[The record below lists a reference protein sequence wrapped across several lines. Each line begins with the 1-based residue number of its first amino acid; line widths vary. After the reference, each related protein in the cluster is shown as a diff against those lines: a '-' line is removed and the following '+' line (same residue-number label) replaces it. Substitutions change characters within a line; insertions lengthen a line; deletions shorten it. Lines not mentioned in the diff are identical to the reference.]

1 VTADHLA
8 EAGSVEARLKRYQVY
23 DEVNAPYLRWQLDQF
38 EPYLGRRV
46 LEVGCGVGAILAQ
59 LGEREFVMGV
69 DIEPELAEFTRQRFA
84 GQPDHEFASLDI
96 SSLSTSKHR
105 ELKEHRFDTV
115 VCINVLEHI
124 DDHAGAVST
133 MADLLVPGGAL
144 ALLVPAHPA
153 LFGPYDVVD
162 GHFRRYTKAVLREVL
177 VGAGLEV
184 VQLYRF
190 NSVGAIG
197 WWVQFR
203 LLRRDEQ
210 TQGDYKLMQMLV
222 PLLKAVEGRLK
233 PPVGLSLVAV
243 ARKPPRPAG

>member
-1 VTADHLA
+1 
-8 EAGSVEARLKRYQVY
+8 
-23 DEVNAPYLRWQLDQF
+23 
-38 EPYLGRRV
+38 
-46 LEVGCGVGAILAQ
+46 
-59 LGEREFVMGV
+59 
-69 DIEPELAEFTRQRFA
+69 
-84 GQPDHEFASLDI
+84 
-96 SSLSTSKHR
+96 
-105 ELKEHRFDTV
+105 
-115 VCINVLEHI
+115 
-124 DDHAGAVST
+124 